1 MNLALELLDAL
12 KVIITLG
19 VTVQA
24 VFTVGSIINAAIRK
38 AS

>member
-1 MNLALELLDAL
+1 MSLALDLLDAL
-12 KVIITLG
+12 KVVVTLG

-24 VFTVGSIINAAIRK
+24 AFSVSSIISAAIRR

>member
-1 MNLALELLDAL
+1 VNLALELLDAL
-12 KVIITLG
+12 KVIVTMG
-19 VTVQA
+19 VTVSA